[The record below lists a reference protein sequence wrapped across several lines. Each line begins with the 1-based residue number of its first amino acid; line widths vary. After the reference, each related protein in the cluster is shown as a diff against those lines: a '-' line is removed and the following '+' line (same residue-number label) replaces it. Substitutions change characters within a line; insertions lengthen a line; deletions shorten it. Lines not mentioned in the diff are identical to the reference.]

1 LLSLADSFSDGNQIK
16 IVMTNKA
23 KELELQNV
31 MEGLQE
37 FATFMSYQSDY
48 SNLKIL
54 SVESVEQ
61 AKITDAELNRPK
73 ADVIPISKA
82 QQAKQKEATNHH
94 KSLRFFDKVVH

>member
-1 LLSLADSFSDGNQIK
+1 
-16 IVMTNKA
+16 MTNKA
-23 KELELQNV
+23 KELDLQNV

-61 AKITDAELNRPK
+61 ARRRDAEPNRPK

-82 QQAKQKEATNHH
+82 SLAKTKEATNQH